1 MPCPALAET
10 EDAEEEAL
18 VVREKLLKLHKLQE
32 KATKKAHAIK
42 VKQAMDAKVVDLQQ
56 AEIAKVVELL
66 EVKKKNLNHQP
77 NGKLEDLQEID
88 LSNSKKIE
96 NQRKLKEVENAKVQD
111 DRPAKERKDPTQAE
125 PINLKSVV
133 EAVSH
138 TVTVSVGN
146 CVLQQKQNLLN
157 IKSKTGGKSERRG
170 NRMEVDFDC
179 LFKEKEIRSE
189 VDKNPIKVNTSTVID
204 LIDEAPEKKEE
215 AGIREE
221 VKPQEKDSTKT
232 EMEMTTRSV
241 SDIRENRDIQIQK
254 EDIEL
259 NTRRVSDIRDCD
271 SSNVVI
277 ILDAQRSSKVEEVPF
292 SEQSSKV
299 EEAPFSELS
308 TKVKVPFSPN
318 SFFSKLSKEARRICT
333 SLQQDGRK
341 RKERRKDKNGA
352 SCDPL
357 ERLQHAFADNGGIQ
371 ERNSREKDEQT
382 ILGGSREDTA
392 DEEVTHHN
400 ENQPTSVELVVKD
413 ASITSSIDPDPDQQ
427 RREEIQNSVGGI
439 FLVVLVLWLFLESS
453 VDQKRDC

>member
-1 MPCPALAET
+1 MFIHTLPKTSVLCPALAET

-56 AEIAKVVELL
+56 AEVAKVVELL

-277 ILDAQRSSKVEEVPF
+277 ILDAQRSTKVEEVPF
-292 SEQSSKV
+292 SELSS
-299 EEAPFSELS
+299 
-308 TKVKVPFSPN
+308 KVKVPFSPN

-341 RKERRKDKNGA
+341 RKERRTDKNGA

-382 ILGGSREDTA
+382 ILGGSRENTA
-392 DEEVTHHN
+392 DEEVTHQN
-400 ENQPTSVELVVKD
+400 KNQPTSVELVVKD

>member
-10 EDAEEEAL
+10 DDAEEEAL

-56 AEIAKVVELL
+56 AEVAKVVELL

-277 ILDAQRSSKVEEVPF
+277 ILDAQRST
-292 SEQSSKV
+292 KV

-308 TKVKVPFSPN
+308 SKVKVPFSPN

-341 RKERRKDKNGA
+341 RKERRTDKNGA

-357 ERLQHAFADNGGIQ
+357 ERHQHAFADNGGIQ

-382 ILGGSREDTA
+382 ILGGSRENAA
-392 DEEVTHHN
+392 DDEVTHQN
-400 ENQPTSVELVVKD
+400 KNQPTSVELVVKD

>member
-56 AEIAKVVELL
+56 AEVAKVVELL

-138 TVTVSVGN
+138 SVTVSVGN

-277 ILDAQRSSKVEEVPF
+277 ILDAQRSTKVEEVPF
-292 SEQSSKV
+292 SEQSS
-299 EEAPFSELS
+299 
-308 TKVKVPFSPN
+308 KVKVPFSPN

-341 RKERRKDKNGA
+341 RKERRTDKNRA

-357 ERLQHAFADNGGIQ
+357 ERHQHAFADNGGIQ
-371 ERNSREKDEQT
+371 ERNSREKQEQT

-392 DEEVTHHN
+392 DDEVKHQN
-400 ENQPTSVELVVKD
+400 KNQPTSVELDVKD

>member
-1 MPCPALAET
+1 MPKTSVPCPALAET

-56 AEIAKVVELL
+56 AEVSKVVELL

-138 TVTVSVGN
+138 SVTVSVGN

-277 ILDAQRSSKVEEVPF
+277 ILDAQRST
-292 SEQSSKV
+292 KV
-299 EEAPFSELS
+299 EEAPFSEQS
-308 TKVKVPFSPN
+308 SKMKVPFSPN

-341 RKERRKDKNGA
+341 RKERRTDKNGA

-357 ERLQHAFADNGGIQ
+357 ERHQHAFADNGGIQ
-371 ERNSREKDEQT
+371 ERNSRERDEQT
-382 ILGGSREDTA
+382 ILGGSRENTA

-400 ENQPTSVELVVKD
+400 KNQPKSVELVVKD
-413 ASITSSIDPDPDQQ
+413 ASITSSIDPDQQ